1 MRSSTIPCL
10 AVALL
15 LTPFSRAQT
24 TQSPN
29 GGTATT
35 TSTAV
40 PKSAND
46 WLPAEAHF
54 KKVVLEQ
61 DQTIDGKLEDT
72 LKDPMEMAVAKDG
85 RIVYVE
91 RSGIVKLWSPNSGKS
106 SVIATLKTFTGLED
120 GLLGVT
126 LDPKFIENGWVYVN
140 RSLPETSTNE
150 FGKAGIIRVSRFTL
164 KGEQLDLSSETPILD
179 IPTQREQCCH
189 VGGSLAF
196 DADGNLYV
204 SVGDNTNPF
213 DSDGFSPHDDRP
225 GRSPWDAQKSAA
237 SPNSLTGKI
246 LRVKP
251 KAAGGYDIPKGN
263 LFAPGTPG
271 TRPEI
276 YVMGNRNPFRISVDP
291 KTRYLYW
298 GEVGPDAGSPDP
310 KRGPAGFDEVNQARK
325 AGFFGWPYFVA
336 DNKPYVKI
344 DFVDRQKWVD
354 AKTAYDAAKKA
365 ATNGAPV
372 TVPKPPAWPAN
383 DFMPVLFD
391 AQKPVNR
398 SVYNTGKQDLPPAQP
413 AFIYYPH
420 SPSTRFPEV
429 NAGGGRTAMAG
440 PVYYFD
446 PKNPSPTKLPEVFDH
461 TLFIY
466 EWSRN
471 WIIAVKL
478 DENDQIAKNAD
489 GSLKMKRF
497 MPGSS
502 FKRPMDLELGPDGC
516 LYGIDFGTNW
526 GDNKDSKI
534 FRIEFHATLN

>member
-1 MRSSTIPCL
+1 MQRRTIGCL
-10 AVALL
+10 AAAAFIALGA
-15 LTPFSRAQT
+15 RAQT

-29 GGTATT
+29 NAGTAGSAS
-35 TSTAV
+35 STAK
-40 PKSAND
+40 PSGND
-46 WLPAEAHF
+46 WLPAESHF
-54 KKVVLEQ
+54 RKVVLDQ
-61 DQTIDGKLEDT
+61 DETIDGKLQDT
-72 LKDPMEMAVAKDG
+72 LKDPMELSVAKDG
-85 RIVYVE
+85 RVVFVE
-91 RSGIVKLWSPNSGKS
+91 RAGIVKLWSPATGKS
-106 SVIATLKTFTGLED
+106 KVIATLPTFTGLED

-126 LDPKFIENGWVYVN
+126 LDPKFTDNGWVYVN
-140 RSLPETSTNE
+140 RSLPETTTNE

-164 KGEQLDLSSETPILD
+164 KGESLDLASEKKIID

-189 VGGSLAF
+189 VGGSLTF
-196 DADGNLYV
+196 DTDGNLFV

-251 KAAGGYDIPKGN
+251 KKDGGYDVPAGN
-263 LFAPGTPG
+263 LFPKGTPG
-271 TRPEI
+271 TKPEI
-276 YVMGNRNPFRISVDP
+276 FVMGNRNPFRISVDP

-298 GEVGPDAGSPDP
+298 GEVGPDSGSPDP
-310 KRGPAGFDEVNQARK
+310 KRGAAGFDEVNQARK

-344 DFVDRQKWVD
+344 DFVERQKWLT
-354 AKTAYDAAKKA
+354 AKAEYEAAKKA
-365 ATNGAPV
+365 ATNGTPV
-372 TVPKPPAWPAN
+372 SVPKPANWPGENFTA
-383 DFMPVLFD
+383 VSFD
-391 AQKPVNR
+391 PQHPINR
-398 SVYNTGKQDLPPAQP
+398 SIYNTGLQELPPAQP

-420 SPSTRFPEV
+420 APSTRFPEV

-440 PVYYFD
+440 PVYYFN
-446 PKNPSPTKLPEVFDH
+446 PKLKSEHKLPEVFDH

-489 GSLKMKRF
+489 GSLKMKKF
-497 MPGSS
+497 MAGST

-516 LYGIDFGTNW
+516 LYAIEFGTNW
-526 GDNKDSKI
+526 GDNKDTKLI
-534 FRIEFHATLN
+534 RIEYDAN